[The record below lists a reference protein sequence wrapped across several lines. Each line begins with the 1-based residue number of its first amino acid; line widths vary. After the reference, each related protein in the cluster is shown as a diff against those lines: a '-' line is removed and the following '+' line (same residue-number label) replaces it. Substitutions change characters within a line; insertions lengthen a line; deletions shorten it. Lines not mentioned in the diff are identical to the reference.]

1 MANSTITM
9 PEPDGGPLIN
19 YLVAWLEKAKA
30 ISEGQT
36 EAELLAVLV
45 QEIIDELAAPNN
57 NNNNDDDDESQSTG
71 AEEN

>member
-1 MANSTITM
+1 M

-57 NNNNDDDDESQSTG
+57 NNNNDDDDDESQSTG